1 MKLQQLEY
9 VIAIAQEGSITGA
22 AKKLYQAQPNI
33 SIALKELE
41 NKIGIQIFWRT
52 SSGMILTPE
61 GEEFFQRAKKIVTEM
76 HRLEA
81 DYSSKTEKN
90 ISFKV
95 AATRSTYITSAIG
108 YWINKLNET
117 KNNFN
122 VRFMETNTHQ
132 AIEDTGIGRAD
143 IGIIRVPAS
152 QSGLYA
158 KQLTQK
164 NLSQKTLTEFKMK
177 ILMKKTHPLAQ
188 YEDIPFEELKKYP
201 EIIHGDEDLNIFRK
215 TYINPDF
222 VSTKNEKMIYVY
234 DRGSKFGLLNTVE
247 NAYMWISP
255 VPKDQFVGDMV
266 VKTCSYACIPTSDI
280 VIYKKGSENEALVKD
295 CMDSLTE
302 FSEKM
307 LTNSNK

>member
-1 MKLQQLEY
+1 
-9 VIAIAQEGSITGA
+9 
-22 AKKLYQAQPNI
+22 
-33 SIALKELE
+33 
-41 NKIGIQIFWRT
+41 
-52 SSGMILTPE
+52 MILTPE

-90 ISFKV
+90 ISFKI
-95 AATRSTYITSAIG
+95 AATRSTYITAAIG
-108 YWINKLNET
+108 YWINKINEA
-117 KNNFN
+117 KNNYN

-143 IGIIRVPAS
+143 IGVIRVPAS

-164 NLSQKTLTEFKMK
+164 NLSQRTLTEFRMK
-177 ILMKKTHPLAQ
+177 LLMKSTHPLAQ
-188 YEDIPFEELKKYP
+188 YDDVPFEELKKYP

-234 DRGSKFGLLNTVE
+234 DRGSKMGLLNTVE

-255 VPKDQFVGDMV
+255 VPQDHFGGGDLV
-266 VKTCSYACIPTSDI
+266 IKNCSYACIPTSDI
-280 VIYKKGSENEALVKD
+280 VIYKKGCENEALVKS
-295 CMDSLTE
+295 CMESLTE
-302 FSEKM
+302 FSEKH
-307 LTNSNK
+307 LINTQ

>member
-61 GEEFFQRAKKIVTEM
+61 GEEFFQRAKKIVTDM

-95 AATRSTYITSAIG
+95 AATRSTYITAAIG
-108 YWINKLNET
+108 YWINRLNET
-117 KNNFN
+117 KNNYN

-132 AIEDTGIGRAD
+132 AIEDTGIDRAD

-164 NLSQKTLTEFKMK
+164 NLSQRTLTEFKMK
-177 ILMKKTHPLAQ
+177 LLMKSTHPLAK
-188 YEDIPFEELKKYP
+188 YDDVPFEELKKYP

-222 VSTKNEKMIYVY
+222 VSSKNEKMIYVY
-234 DRGSKFGLLNTVE
+234 DRGSKFSLLNTVE

-255 VPKDQFVGDMV
+255 VPQNHFGGGDLV
-266 VKTCSYACIPTSDI
+266 IKNCSYACIPTSDI
-280 VIYKKGSENEALVKD
+280 VIYKKGSENETLVKS

-302 FSEKM
+302 FSEK
-307 LTNSNK
+307 LLINR